1 MKLKNIKLSTS
12 LITGVGKN
20 NKKMRIFI
28 LPLLFVSSLL
38 VSCHTGKGPS
48 SETPSE
54 GRVPV
59 TVTTVKTGI
68 LNEYVEL
75 NATSQFQL
83 KTSVKSMT
91 NGYLQEVSVKLG
103 QHISKGERLFV
114 VRSKEAQ
121 NLGNTVNTV
130 DSTFHFEGKTQV
142 NAPGDGYIL
151 QLAYRQ
157 GDYVQDG
164 EAIATIGDLK
174 SLVFMLELPYELKPY
189 LASNRS
195 VVLTLPDGE
204 QLKGTVTSA
213 MPSVDPA
220 SQTQSYVITVD
231 NSKPIPENLIAKV
244 LFVKKMSSN
253 AMILPKEAIL
263 TNEVQSQ
270 FWIMRMT
277 DSSTAVKMI
286 IIKGIEAGDS
296 VEVVS
301 PHLSPDL
308 KILLTGNYGLPD
320 TAKVV
325 IEK

>member
-1 MKLKNIKLSTS
+1 
-12 LITGVGKN
+12 
-20 NKKMRIFI
+20 
-28 LPLLFVSSLL
+28 
-38 VSCHTGKGPS
+38 
-48 SETPSE
+48 
-54 GRVPV
+54 
-59 TVTTVKTGI
+59 
-68 LNEYVEL
+68 
-75 NATSQFQL
+75 
-83 KTSVKSMT
+83 
-91 NGYLQEVSVKLG
+91 
-103 QHISKGERLFV
+103 
-114 VRSKEAQ
+114 
-121 NLGNTVNTV
+121 
-130 DSTFHFEGKTQV
+130 
-142 NAPGDGYIL
+142 
-151 QLAYRQ
+151 
-157 GDYVQDG
+157 
-164 EAIATIGDLK
+164 
-174 SLVFMLELPYELKPY
+174 
-189 LASNRS
+189 
-195 VVLTLPDGE
+195 
-204 QLKGTVTSA
+204 